1 MKNRNVKQYKKS
13 TKNQPFSMRNYRLK
27 VDHFHSAIIN
37 GKDALF
43 RAVFDESPDAIF
55 LLHPENFQ
63 ILDCNAKALQLFQ
76 AQEKTELAGRDTFSL
91 YDAEPVEFSK
101 NSLIDTINGGREH
114 SQELAF
120 RSLKGNIFWGR
131 CSIRKVD
138 AAGGTLII
146 FRVRRVVDYMK
157 TAEMLSSMI
166 KLTSKA
172 TGYAYFEVLTELLSK
187 SFGVCTSLVA
197 TVDVDNKTATS
208 IHCWHKSQP
217 IDTFSFD
224 LDTSPSLNVMRG
236 YPTFYP
242 RNIKEMFPDDTIIR
256 RLDIEGFLGT
266 PIFCAAG
273 EVCGLLILMDNKP
286 MEEIPNSRYVLS
298 IFASRAGA
306 ELERI
311 RVEENYQRQ
320 IRELE
325 GRTANR

>member
-1 MKNRNVKQYKKS
+1 
-13 TKNQPFSMRNYRLK
+13 
-27 VDHFHSAIIN
+27 
-37 GKDALF
+37 
-43 RAVFDESPDAIF
+43 
-55 LLHPENFQ
+55 
-63 ILDCNAKALQLFQ
+63 
-76 AQEKTELAGRDTFSL
+76 
-91 YDAEPVEFSK
+91 VEFSK
-101 NSLIDTINGGREH
+101 NSLIDTINSGREH

-120 RSLKGNIFWGR
+120 KSLKGNIFWGR

-138 AAGGTLII
+138 TTGGTLII

-166 KLTSKA
+166 KQTSKA

-187 SFGVCTSLVA
+187 SFGVCTSMVA

-273 EVCGLLILMDNKP
+273 EVCGLLILMDNKA
-286 MEEIPNSRYVLS
+286 MEEIPNSRFVLS

-325 GRTANR
+325 SRTVNR